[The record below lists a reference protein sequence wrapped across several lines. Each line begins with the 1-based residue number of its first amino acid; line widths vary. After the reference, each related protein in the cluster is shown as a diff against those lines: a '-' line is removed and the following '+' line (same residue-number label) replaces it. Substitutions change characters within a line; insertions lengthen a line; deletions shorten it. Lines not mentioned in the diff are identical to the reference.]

1 MKHKEQ
7 ILFCLKLQEEN
18 YEANRNVEIFE
29 DNNSRNRN
37 PVSCVGGMVYAF
49 GTEAGVGGAGGEG
62 DILGYLHFH
71 LDNSSPLFCMSGQI
85 LGHMQQ
91 NRREQV
97 FLPGK
102 CRGAEADE
110 PLYAGRQCA
119 LCSFS
124 GGLLYS
130 GMVFFGDWIFI
141 RYCIDPV
148 YLHYTYSPVCCPVPF
163 GLQCKPDTGRPGSDH
178 IGGTEDGDYN

>member
-49 GTEAGVGGAGGEG
+49 GTEAGAGGAGGEG
-62 DILGYLHFH
+62 YILGYLHFH

-91 NRREQV
+91 NRSFCREN
-97 FLPGK
+97 
-102 CRGAEADE
+102 AEALRQMSHCTLADSV
-110 PLYAGRQCA
+110 LYALFLGAFCILGWYSLGIGYLFGIVLILFICITLTVLCA
-119 LCSFS
+119 ALSH
-124 GGLLYS
+124 L
-130 GMVFFGDWIFI
+130 
-141 RYCIDPV
+141 V
-148 YLHYTYSPVCCPVPF
+148 YNAS
-163 GLQCKPDTGRPGSDH
+163 Q
-178 IGGTEDGDYN
+178 IQEDQDLTI

>member
-62 DILGYLHFH
+62 YILGYLHFH
-71 LDNSSPLFCMSGQI
+71 LD
-85 LGHMQQ
+85 
-91 NRREQV
+91 
-97 FLPGK
+97 
-102 CRGAEADE
+102 
-110 PLYAGRQCA
+110 
-119 LCSFS
+119 
-124 GGLLYS
+124 
-130 GMVFFGDWIFI
+130 
-141 RYCIDPV
+141 
-148 YLHYTYSPVCCPVPF
+148 
-163 GLQCKPDTGRPGSDH
+163 LQKEG
-178 IGGTEDGDYN
+178 